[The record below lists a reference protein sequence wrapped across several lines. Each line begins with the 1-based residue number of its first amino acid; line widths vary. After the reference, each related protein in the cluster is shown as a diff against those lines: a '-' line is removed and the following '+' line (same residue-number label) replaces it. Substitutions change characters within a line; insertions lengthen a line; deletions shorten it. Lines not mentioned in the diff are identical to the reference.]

1 MTTSRILVSMSWADA
16 TIDWAP
22 HAHGLDAH
30 IAHLQGGDPNRGLTT
45 VLSACAHSN
54 RIILIPCT
62 HDHSVGVSWVK
73 RVARWWLHTTDW
85 GGELYITG
93 VGSDV
98 PEVSDIS
105 ECRRITCTNPETL
118 TNPAWQDPP
127 PVAKHIIV
135 CQGVR
140 CLAKGADEAL
150 RELHDA
156 LDAADLLD
164 THVLVTRSACLYP
177 CNRAPVMCVQ
187 PDMKWVGP
195 VTSDTIDDVMRL
207 VRGTGGRRNACGY
220 EPGRS

>member
-1 MTTSRILVSMSWADA
+1 MSWADA

-98 PEVSDIS
+98 S

-118 TNPAWQDPP
+118 TNPAWQ
-127 PVAKHIIV
+127 
-135 CQGVR
+135 
-140 CLAKGADEAL
+140 AL

-220 EPGRS
+220 ELGRS